1 MKLQILLVAILKY
14 RRQVFYGE
22 KKREIG
28 EILRRHYEWKGVTIV
43 EAECCPNYIHIRL
56 EIQPKMSVLGF
67 IRYLKGKSS
76 LMLYARF
83 GI

>member
-1 MKLQILLVAILKY
+1 M
-14 RRQVFYGE
+14 
-22 KKREIG
+22 
-28 EILRRHYEWKGVTIV
+28 RRHYEWKGVTIV